1 MSDETIRSE
10 YVSMRVT
17 PSVAASIRAEAQLK
31 GMKVSALS
39 CEILTNHVQS
49 IKSPIAN

>member
-1 MSDETIRSE
+1 MSDKIVKSE
-10 YVSMRVT
+10 HVSMRVT

-39 CEILTNHVQS
+39 CEILTNHVQTA
-49 IKSPIAN
+49 KSP